1 MSARTTVGY
10 SRTGRV
16 STEASE
22 RGVVLL
28 HVGPHHEPIEL
39 DPHAAHVLGQ
49 GIIRAANRAALASEA
64 PPAEQG
70 AGAA

>member
-22 RGVVLL
+22 RGLVLL

-49 GIIRAANRAALASEA
+49 GLCRAANRAAQN
-64 PPAEQG
+64 AEQPEQRQG
-70 AGAA
+70 

>member
-16 STEASE
+16 SVEASE
-22 RGVVLL
+22 LGTVRI

-39 DPHAAHVLGQ
+39 DAHAAHVLGQ
-49 GIIRAANRAALASEA
+49 GLCRAADRAALTAE
-64 PPAEQG
+64 PPEQRQG
-70 AGAA
+70 